1 MIRIIRTIYESRNI
15 CQYPGI
21 PRIPNGMSQSAAS
34 TEVKYEHRVG
44 RLSAILARLYFDARQ
59 DYSIDLSHRAI
70 RVLQLAAFGSDPPRI
85 DDVATQLGCA
95 TSTAS
100 ELVKRLQSKG
110 LLVRRRS
117 ERDERVVQLYLTD
130 EGKAALLEH
139 TTLDM
144 EKLKS
149 GLSVLS
155 AREQDELIRLA
166 GKLTEGIGGLL
177 VD

>member
-1 MIRIIRTIYESRNI
+1 MR
-15 CQYPGI
+15 
-21 PRIPNGMSQSAAS
+21 QSADS
-34 TEVKYEHRVG
+34 TELEHEHRVG
-44 RLSAILARLYFDARQ
+44 RLSAILARLYFDARR

-70 RVLQLAAFGSDPPRI
+70 RVLQLAAFRGDPPRI
-85 DDVATQLGCA
+85 DDVARQLGCA

-117 ERDERVVQLYLTD
+117 DIDERVVELYLTN
-130 EGKAALLEH
+130 EGEAALLEH

-149 GLSVLS
+149 GLSALS
-155 AREQDELIRLA
+155 VREQDELIRLV
-166 GKLTEGIGGLL
+166 GELTEGIGGLR
-177 VD
+177 DD